1 MEPLKTNQQGKR
13 KRLVLSLPLIKK
25 IVGEVESGMPRKKA
39 IAKYG
44 MAPGTLDA
52 WMVKFGSKEFRAQN
66 KRCYSAGQKRS
77 ALRALDSGMSSAQA
91 AIICGVKNPSLIRQ
105 WKSEYQRKNVDISIT
120 NPPIMPQKKSAEND
134 SEEVRA
140 LKKALAESQMQ
151 NKALNTLIDV
161 AEEMLKI
168 DIRKKPGAKQSS
180 K

>member
-1 MEPLKTNQQGKR
+1 MEPKKELKQRKKR
-13 KRLVLSLPLIKK
+13 VVLSVLEIKK
-25 IVGEVESGMPRKKA
+25 IVKEVEAGFSNKAA

-44 MAPGTLDA
+44 ISHAALSS
-52 WMVKFGSKEFRAQN
+52 WMNKYGSAEYKALR
-66 KRCYSAGQKRS
+66 KRSYSITQKRS
-77 ALRALDSGMSSAQA
+77 AVRAFESGMTCSQA
-91 AIICGVKNPSLIRQ
+91 ANAWDIRDSSLIRQ
-105 WKSEYQRKNVDISIT
+105 WEAIFDRENADISST
-120 NPPIMPQKKSAEND
+120 NPAIMPHKKPAESD

-140 LKKALAESQMQ
+140 LKKALADSQMQ